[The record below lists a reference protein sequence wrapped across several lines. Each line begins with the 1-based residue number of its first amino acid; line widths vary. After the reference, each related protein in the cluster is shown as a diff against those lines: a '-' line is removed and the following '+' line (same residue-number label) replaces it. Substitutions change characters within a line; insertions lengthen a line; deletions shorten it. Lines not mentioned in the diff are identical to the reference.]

1 MVRISNTLLP
11 TNSSGVPQYEMTNTS
26 VAITAAGTLNVS
38 DSTAQ
43 SSLSS
48 INSAVSGTLN
58 VSDSTAQGSLGTI
71 ATNTS
76 SANTTLSSIDSSL
89 SGTLNVVDS
98 SANSTLSSI
107 DSSLSGTLQVS
118 SSATINGSAGNLYNA
133 SSVSNGTD
141 SSVVSIASYTKNT
154 IYLTSTT
161 GDEVRVYVRGASGAG
176 FHYHSSLYPM
186 DPAAGTN
193 NEAVLSLKDEV
204 VDAIKLTA
212 TNTATITASVFSRA

>member
-11 TNSSGVPQYEMTNTS
+11 TNSSGVPQYEMTNS
-26 VAITAAGTLNVS
+26 AVAITAAGTLNVS
-38 DSTAQ
+38 DSTSQ
-43 SSLSS
+43 STLSNIDS
-48 INSAVSGTLN
+48 TLSGTLN
-58 VSDSTAQGSLGTI
+58 VS
-71 ATNTS
+71 
-76 SANTTLSSIDSSL
+76 
-89 SGTLNVVDS
+89 DS

-118 SSATINGSAGNLYNA
+118 SSATINGTAGNLYNA
-133 SSVSNGTD
+133 SSVSSGTD
-141 SSVVSIASYTKNT
+141 SSVVSLASYTKNT

-161 GDEVRVYVRGASGAG
+161 ADEVRVYIRGSSGAG
-176 FHYHSSLYPM
+176 FHYHSSLYPY